1 MDQIPYSEGL
11 RHCFFKAVGGSGWRW
26 GGQVRLFEQF
36 SDSINVNRK
45 SIDRLTVDTH
55 PCDMAVREGAPAR

>member
-1 MDQIPYSEGL
+1 M
-11 RHCFFKAVGGSGWRW
+11 
-26 GGQVRLFEQF
+26 RLFEQF